1 MKFSNAV
8 IVMTDAA
15 TGKPYARVLSDF
27 ETNLVL
33 AQLQALDDGALKAQE
48 IAPFILRGANVSEE
62 RAREIVENQRA
73 QGIVDSLIGKR
84 VQVDLIR
91 CQHGVYHGSKCLLC
105 GQQVKR

>member
-1 MKFSNAV
+1 MKFTNAA
-8 IVMTDAA
+8 IVMTDAV
-15 TGKPYARVLSDF
+15 TGKPYARPLTDF

-33 AQLQALDDGALKAQE
+33 AQLQALDDGQLKARE
-48 IAPFILRGANVSEE
+48 IEPFILRSVGVSEE
-62 RAREIVENQRA
+62 RAREIAENQ
-73 QGIVDSLIGKR
+73 QEQSLIGKR